1 MFAACWSVEVE
12 LLLEK
17 ALKIKFKIAVNMLD
31 YSQAFWI
38 IHKRCKIIKF
48 KLNFIM
54 NFQKCLSCF
63 LFSYRRPTA
72 EMSLIDWGA
81 LHGTIL
87 FRFICNRNLQNIFY
101 NI

>member
-1 MFAACWSVEVE
+1 MFAVCWSVEVE

-48 KLNFIM
+48 KLIFIM
-54 NFQKCLSCF
+54 NFKNVLVAFCLV
-63 LFSYRRPTA
+63 
-72 EMSLIDWGA
+72 IDVQ
-81 LHGTIL
+81 
-87 FRFICNRNLQNIFY
+87 RQR
-101 NI
+101 